1 MTTIADVAQAAGV
14 SISTVSY
21 VMSGKRTISQETR
34 DRVEQAMADL
44 SYSPQASARSLAS
57 RSTSILGLQAPIRAG
72 VDVHVVM
79 QVVAG
84 ALKEARLHHHDILLL
99 TSDDAAGVERAARA
113 GMVDGVLILDVE
125 TSDPRVGSL
134 ADLSIPS
141 VLIGLP
147 DAADQLIC
155 VDFDF
160 EAAGRLAAERLAERG
175 HRTVTLLGAPPQVQ
189 ARHTSYSDRLTRGF
203 LARSREV
210 GLTATVH
217 PCPAGPG
224 ATEVVDAVL
233 AESPETTALFVHNE
247 AALPFVAAR
256 LMGSAS
262 AGLVEIVALSP
273 AELALHVPGV
283 SDVIDLP
290 AEELGAA
297 GARTLLA
304 AIRGERPLG
313 PELLAPRFALAPTEP
328 ATV

>member
-34 DRVEQAMADL
+34 DRVEQAMVDL
-44 SYSPQASARSLAS
+44 AYSPQASARSLAS
-57 RSTSILGLQAPIRAG
+57 RSTSVLGLQAPIRAG

-79 QVVAG
+79 QIVAG
-84 ALKEARLHHHDILLL
+84 ALKEARVHHHDILLL

-113 GMVDGVLILDVE
+113 GMVDGVLVLDVE
-125 TSDPRVGSL
+125 TTDPRVGTL
-134 ADLSIPS
+134 AELSIPS

-147 DAADQLIC
+147 EGADQLVC

-175 HRTVTLLGAPPQVQ
+175 HRNVALLGAPPQVQ

-203 LARSREV
+203 LAGSAEAQ
-210 GLTATVH
+210 LAATVL

-224 ATEVVDAVL
+224 ATEVVDAL
-233 AESPETTALFVHNE
+233 LTDSPETTALFVHNE
-247 AALPFVAAR
+247 AALPFIAAR
-256 LMGSAS
+256 LMGSA
-262 AGLVEIVALSP
+262 APLEIIALSP
-273 AELALHVPGV
+273 AELALPVPGV

-304 AIRGERPLG
+304 AIRGERGLG
-313 PELLAPRFALAPTEP
+313 VELLAPHFAGEAD
-328 ATV
+328 